1 MRCKVFSR
9 HVESLKWILMRVA
22 GPGSAAHL
30 QTLVDGD
37 LSKLVFGRSAFFK
50 LNDTKVH
57 VARGGYTGEDGFEV
71 GLLPCLLRLQ
81 P

>member
-1 MRCKVFSR
+1 M
-9 HVESLKWILMRVA
+9 LMRVA
-22 GPGSAAHL
+22 GPDSAAHL

-71 GLLPCLLRLQ
+71 RFFP
-81 P
+81 